1 MENNS
6 LAFFLINKD
15 IYIYI
20 YIYIY
25 VYMTAE
31 EVTLVKYSRL

>member
-20 YIYIY
+20 YIY
-25 VYMTAE
+25 MTAE

>member
-15 IYIYI
+15 IYI